1 MDKLFFS
8 SQSRTD
14 LAVELN
20 ETVDKDDTAYSGVKV
35 REQTDGITG
44 IKITELTI
52 TNNEGERLFNKEQGT
67 YITIEASECGMG
79 DSDYD
84 ACLTGIVTGQLRNV
98 IEPFIVNNRSIRS
111 EERR

>member
-35 REQTDGITG
+35 REQTD
-44 IKITELTI
+44 
-52 TNNEGERLFNKEQGT
+52 
-67 YITIEASECGMG
+67 
-79 DSDYD
+79 
-84 ACLTGIVTGQLRNV
+84 
-98 IEPFIVNNRSIRS
+98 
-111 EERR
+111 